1 MDGFTL
7 KCFGVGDGF
16 PTTHRGHSAFLY
28 RLGKDSLMVDCGDGT
43 TARYE
48 ESGLSYDLF
57 DSLLLSHQHADH
69 VGGFLMFLQAL
80 WLRRRTKPLEVRMT
94 ADGVEPLKR
103 MTHAAYLFPE
113 LFNFKLKF
121 TPLRAR
127 VPFKVGGV
135 RVTAHPTTHLN
146 GFRPRYARKYRQNF
160 EAFSFLLETGR
171 RRIVHSADLGAPED
185 LRPLLARPVDVLVC
199 EVAHFTPEAL
209 FQFLAG
215 HAIRELVLIHFS
227 DRNWRQRGRLL
238 RLARTRLPKTKCVI
252 AQPGME
258 IAFGGNG
265 QFVAE

>member
-1 MDGFTL
+1 MDGYSL

-16 PTTHRGHSAFLY
+16 PTARRGHSSFLY
-28 RLGKDSLMVDCGDGT
+28 RLGKDSLLIDCGDGV

-80 WLRRRTKPLEVRMT
+80 WLRRRTKPLEVRLT
-94 ADGVEPLKR
+94 ADGIEPLRK

-113 LFNFKLKF
+113 LFSFKLKF

-127 VPFKVGGV
+127 AAFKVGSV
-135 RVTAHPTTHLN
+135 RVTAHSTTHLN
-146 GFRPRYARKYRQNF
+146 GFRPRFARKYGQNF
-160 EAFSFLLETGR
+160 DAFSFLLEAGR

-185 LRPLLARPVDVLVC
+185 LRPLLARPVDLLVC

-215 HAIRELVLIHFS
+215 RAIRELVLIHFS
-227 DRNWRQRGRLL
+227 EKYWRQRGRIL
-238 RLARTRLPKTKCVI
+238 RVARARLPKTRCVI

-258 IAFGGNG
+258 IAFGGSGN
-265 QFVAE
+265 FVA